1 MTYTEQVHV
10 TGGMHSEWDVPIDM
24 DDGLQL
30 RADIFRPTGRGRYPL
45 LLSHGPYAKGASVQT
60 GYAATWNRLADESRP

>member
-10 TGGMHSEWDVPIDM
+10 TDGMHIEWDVPIDM

-30 RADIFRPTGRGRYPL
+30 RADIFRPIGA
-45 LLSHGPYAKGASVQT
+45 GPYPVPLSQ
-60 GYAATWNRLADESRP
+60 